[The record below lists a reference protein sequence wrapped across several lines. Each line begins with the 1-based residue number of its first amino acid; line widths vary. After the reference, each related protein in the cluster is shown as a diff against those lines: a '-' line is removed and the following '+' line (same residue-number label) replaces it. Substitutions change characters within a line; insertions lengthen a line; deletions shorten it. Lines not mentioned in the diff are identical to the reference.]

1 MQLLFEFGWRKKV
14 QRDGASMEELVLVE
28 NQFEWFGLVPVNQV
42 NDYGIGLGLGLAS
55 HHRNNA
61 VMVALKHDG

>member
-1 MQLLFEFGWRKKV
+1 
-14 QRDGASMEELVLVE
+14 MEELVLVE